1 MTHDQ
6 SIKTTAFFSTISINY
21 KGTDQHN
28 GKQISLKWQKK
39 NSKISWNKLL
49 KMSTIYVDKTIK
61 FYRHKRLESFKKH
74 DHVLGYKNITL

>member
-1 MTHDQ
+1 MENKSH
-6 SIKTTAFFSTISINY
+6 SSGN
-21 KGTDQHN
+21 
-28 GKQISLKWQKK
+28 K